1 MKTALKIA
9 IELLLLAGAIYIKYV
24 DESLSLKIEE
34 NYILDTFIYFL
45 IYVLILRLSVSVV
58 SLLYLGQKKI
68 KKINIKKDNILI
80 GVRNLYRLLF
90 SIGLIVTLFGFFGID
105 ILTLL
110 TSLSIV
116 AVAFVIIAKEFI
128 NDLIVGIYNSFS
140 DDFEIGDYVKIDNQ
154 KGKILEIGL
163 LKLKLHDDNDVIVF
177 IPNSKAYSNEIV
189 NYTKRDI
196 RQMNID
202 FQLDIKFVKNIE
214 LLEKELK
221 NSLENFSEYIVEDSY
236 NLKIVEVKKDY
247 LDFKFQYKLNHMD
260 RDLQIDI
267 RKQTVRQVF
276 SYITERSLI

>member
-1 MKTALKIA
+1 MKSALKIT
-9 IELLLLAGAIYIKYV
+9 IEILFLAGFIYIKYF
-24 DESLSLKIEE
+24 DEALSSKIEE
-34 NYILDTFIYFL
+34 HYILDAFVFFL
-45 IYVLILRLSVSVV
+45 IYVLMLRLSVSVI

-128 NDLIVGIYNSFS
+128 NDLIVGIYNSFA
-140 DDFEIGDYVKIDNQ
+140 DDFEIGDYVKIGNQ

-221 NSLENFSEYIVEDSY
+221 TSLEKFSKYIVEDSY

-260 RDLQIDI
+260 RDLQIGI
-267 RKQTVRQVF
+267 RRKTVRKIF
-276 SYITERSLI
+276 SYITEKSLE